1 MEHTEAGLKYTDLI
15 LTVFRLNGQL
25 VLEGDRLAKEDGLT
39 SAKWHVMGALIY
51 FGEQNITVS
60 RIASKM
66 GLRRQGV
73 QRIVNELY
81 EMGLVTFEDNPY
93 HKKAKQVVPTEE
105 GIKRFNSVMQKQIPW
120 ANALG
125 ESLDIGELETALK
138 VIRIIS
144 SKLP

>member
-15 LTVFRLNGQL
+15 LAVFRLNGQL

-60 RIASKM
+60 RIASRM

-73 QRIVNELY
+73 QRIVNELCK
-81 EMGLVTFEDNPY
+81 MGLVVFEDNPY
-93 HKKAKQVVPTEE
+93 HKKAKQIVPTEE
-105 GIKRFNSVMQKQIPW
+105 GLKRFNSVMQKQIPW
-120 ANALG
+120 ANEHGGSLG
-125 ESLDIGELETALK
+125 SDELETALR
-138 VIRIIS
+138 VIRTIS
-144 SKLP
+144 ARLP

>member
-73 QRIVNELY
+73 QRIVNELC
-81 EMGLVTFEDNPY
+81 EIGLVTFEDNPY

-105 GIKRFNSVMQKQIPW
+105 GVKRFNSVMQKQIPW

-125 ESLDIGELETALK
+125 GSLGISELETALK

>member
-1 MEHTEAGLKYTDLI
+1 MEHTEAGTKYTDLI
-15 LTVFRLNGQL
+15 LAVFRLNGQL
-25 VLEGDRLAKEDGLT
+25 VLEGDRLAKDDGLT

-60 RIASKM
+60 RIASGM

-105 GIKRFNSVMQKQIPW
+105 GTKRFDSVMKKQIPW

-138 VIRIIS
+138 VIRMIS

>member
-1 MEHTEAGLKYTDLI
+1 VEHTEAGLKYTDLI